1 LRILKGA
8 RNAFAFLTILPV
20 GMDSDGL
27 ALAADYMP
35 IFPLIGGFIG
45 LVAGAV
51 SWVLDLV
58 LPSLLVGTIG
68 LGAMLLMNGAQH
80 VDGLLDFGD
89 GIMCHGSRA
98 RKLRVMRDPKTG
110 AGGFTLGWIIL
121 SGTAFAIASL
131 HRGIVI
137 QALVVSE
144 AAGAFSMVFQAW
156 AGHPA
161 HKGMSSGFV
170 AAMHSR
176 WRNLRIFSSVLLL
189 MLIALPTF
197 FTVGLAVTC
206 AAILVPSTM
215 LLVSN
220 RVFGGVTG
228 DVIGATHEITRLVA
242 LAIILVGI
250 GWL

>member
-1 LRILKGA
+1 
-8 RNAFAFLTILPV
+8 LTILPV
-20 GMDSDGL
+20 GMNSDGL
-27 ALAADYMP
+27 TVAAEYMP

-45 LVAGAV
+45 LVAGV
-51 SWVLDLV
+51 LSWILDLA

-68 LGAMLLMNGAQH
+68 LGTMLLMNGAQH

-98 RKLRVMRDPKTG
+98 RKLRVMRDSQTG

-121 SGTAFAIASL
+121 SATAFAIAGL

-170 AAMHSR
+170 RAMHSR
-176 WRNLRIFSSVLLL
+176 WRNIRIISCILIL
-189 MLIALPTF
+189 MLIALPTL
-197 FTVGLAVTC
+197 FTLGLVVTC
-206 AAILVPSTM
+206 AAVLVPSIVLHVT
-215 LLVSN
+215 N
-220 RVFGGVTG
+220 RAFGGVTG
-228 DVIGATHEITRLVA
+228 DVMGATHEMTRLVA
-242 LAIILVGI
+242 LGVILVGI

>member
-1 LRILKGA
+1 
-8 RNAFAFLTILPV
+8 
-20 GMDSDGL
+20 MDRDGL

-35 IFPLIGGFIG
+35 IFPLVGGFIG
-45 LVAGAV
+45 LVAGALI
-51 SWVLDLV
+51 WVLDLV

-68 LGAMLLMNGAQH
+68 LGIILLINGAQH

-121 SGTAFAIASL
+121 TATAFAIASL

-137 QALVVSE
+137 QALMVSE

-161 HKGMSSGFV
+161 HRGMSSGFV
-170 AAMHSR
+170 TAMHSH
-176 WRNLRIFSSVLLL
+176 WRNLRTFSSILIL
-189 MLIALPTF
+189 MLIALPTLL
-197 FTVGLAVTC
+197 TLGLAVTC
-206 AAILVPSTM
+206 TAVLVPSIM
-215 LLVSN
+215 LHVSN
-220 RVFGGVTG
+220 RAFGGVTG
-228 DVIGATHEITRLVA
+228 DVMGATHEITRLVA
-242 LAIILVGI
+242 LAVILVGI

>member
-1 LRILKGA
+1 
-8 RNAFAFLTILPV
+8 
-20 GMDSDGL
+20 MDSDGL
-27 ALAADYMP
+27 AIAADYMP
-35 IFPLIGGFIG
+35 IFPLVGGFIG
-45 LVAGAV
+45 LVAGVV

-68 LGAMLLMNGAQH
+68 LGVMLLMNGAQH

-89 GIMCHGSRA
+89 GIMCHGSRT

-121 SGTAFAIASL
+121 SATAFAIASL

-137 QALVVSE
+137 QALVASE

-161 HKGMSSGFV
+161 HRGLSSGFV

-176 WRNLRIFSSVLLL
+176 WRNLRIFLSILIL
-189 MLIALPTF
+189 MLIALPTLL
-197 FTVGLAVTC
+197 TLGLAVTC
-206 AAILVPSTM
+206 VAVLVPSIM
-215 LLVSN
+215 LYISN
-220 RVFGGVTG
+220 KEFGGVTG
-228 DVIGATHEITRLVA
+228 DVMGATHEMTRLVA
-242 LAIILVGI
+242 LAVILVGI
-250 GWL
+250 SWP